1 MGIRRTYGKNK
12 KMGRHELMAK
22 TQQADRV
29 RRPLKVRPRRTG
41 RGR

>member
-1 MGIRRTYGKNK
+1 MGIRRSYGKNK

-22 TQQADRV
+22 TQHAERV
-29 RRPLKVRPRRTG
+29 RKAPKTRRGRAG